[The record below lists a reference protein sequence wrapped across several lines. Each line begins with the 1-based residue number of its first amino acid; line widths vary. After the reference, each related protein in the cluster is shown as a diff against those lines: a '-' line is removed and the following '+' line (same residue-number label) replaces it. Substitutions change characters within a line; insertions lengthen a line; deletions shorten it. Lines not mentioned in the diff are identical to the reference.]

1 MAIGPS
7 SSVER
12 LARFWG
18 TSVGALSAALLMLA
32 FASSAQG
39 GSIAPPVRCDH
50 GPECEVRTLIR
61 YSGTPPPADGSR
73 EYPVTISGQIS
84 STGLDA
90 VCQPHRK
97 IVVQLIWAVGEG
109 QTGSLRATVRTN
121 SSNRFS
127 HTFDFKVPAPDPD
140 LAGRSYT
147 VAAFADFERRK
158 HEGESVICSESV
170 PPRAGTKWAATNNS
184 FPYEAP

>member
-1 MAIGPS
+1 VADLVIFDCDGVLVDS
-7 SSVER
+7 DRVSLRIQAER
-12 LARFWG
+12 I
-18 TSVGALSAALLMLA
+18 SAL
-32 FASSAQG
+32 
-39 GSIAPPVRCDH
+39 
-50 GPECEVRTLIR
+50 
-61 YSGTPPPADGSR
+61 
-73 EYPVTISGQIS
+73 
-84 STGLDA
+84 GLEMSYEDS

-127 HTFDFKVPAPDPD
+127 HTFDFKVPAPDPN

-147 VAAFADFERRK
+147 VAAFADFERRT
-158 HEGESVICSESV
+158 HEGESVICTESV